1 MGNDLVAR
9 VNVLV
14 QDELWDGIDHCW
26 SNLRYYSGLQG
37 VRLHCVSPRFL
48 EFGLDVESRSNLLL
62 WLFLRWHNWWWA
74 SRRFTGGRS
83 LWIHFILRCIWIS
96 ALLPLVLHCLDW
108 LMEKFFEVCL
118 WLVVSHASERSWT
131 SKQFLWAL
139 SCRLSFLRF

>member
-26 SNLRYYSGLQG
+26 SNWRYYSGLQG

-62 WLFLRWHNWWWA
+62 
-74 SRRFTGGRS
+74 
-83 LWIHFILRCIWIS
+83 
-96 ALLPLVLHCLDW
+96 
-108 LMEKFFEVCL
+108 
-118 WLVVSHASERSWT
+118 
-131 SKQFLWAL
+131 
-139 SCRLSFLRF
+139 